1 MAVKLN
7 QGFLWALLIIW
18 PEGATRLGGYR
29 RKNRRAKCGFCSSP
43 AQLTRLRHRLLQAT
57 RTPFK
62 WAPALRDDAPIT
74 GRTSLLKN
82 TCFLP
87 EPQPSELWSSE

>member
-1 MAVKLN
+1 MGGWV
-7 QGFLWALLIIW
+7 
-18 PEGATRLGGYR
+18 ATGGR
-29 RKNRRAKCGFCSSP
+29 TGGQNVASVSSP

-62 WAPALRDDAPIT
+62 CAPALRDDAPIT

-87 EPQPSELWSSE
+87 EPQPSEPWSSE